1 MRISDWSSDVCSS
14 DLRVERRRQRL
25 EAVERGTHVDG
36 YEGHPV
42 RNAVLALV
50 GLHHAGEGLQ
60 HRVHRRAVAR
70 RAALAETRNRQ
81 VDQSGIEPGKF
92 FPAEAKSLCD
102 TRTEAFDDHARLRR
116 QTMHERPAAVG
127 SEMEADRQSTRL
139 KSSH

>member
-92 FPAEAKSLCD
+92 FPAEAQSLCD
-102 TRTEAFDDHARLRR
+102 TRRSEEHTSELQSLMRISY
-116 QTMHERPAAVG
+116 AVFC
-127 SEMEADRQSTRL
+127 L
-139 KSSH
+139 KKKKKS